1 MGGREVG
8 KSADGQ
14 QYLGN
19 THLGN
24 TPLLL
29 PLYQNKHILPCGLYA
44 CISYLTQPPM
54 HPYVLTW

>member
-8 KSADGQ
+8 KSANGQ

-19 THLGN
+19 T
-24 TPLLL
+24 PLLP
-29 PLYQNKHILPCGLYA
+29 PLYQNKHILPCELYA